1 MTILQKAESYIF
13 QLHKDTPF
21 QQHTYHNYNHTL
33 RVING
38 LNELILAEN
47 ISPNDAEMLLLAG
60 WFHDAGHYHNCDCH
74 EQKSSE
80 IAQQFLKE
88 QNYQSDQIERVAN
101 LILATQIEHEPQDLL
116 EACIKDADFIH
127 FADPNYYE
135 ISLLLKKEIEFSCQR
150 ELTELDWN
158 MSNKDFMLNKHRYYT
173 NYAKKHWHV
182 KKEKNLFAVLERI
195 DKLESSN
202 NISKQEIKKKKIEKL
217 DRPDR
222 GIDTLFRVTLQNHTE
237 LSAIADS
244 KANILL
250 SVNAIIISISLSAL
264 IPKLDSPS
272 NAHLIYPTFIL
283 LLSSVASIIFAILS
297 TRPKITSG
305 TFTSQDMEKRK
316 VNLLFFGNFHKVSLE
331 DYTKAIHQVM
341 NNREYLYDSL
351 VMDLHSLGLVLNR
364 KYKLLRITYSIF
376 MIGIL
381 VSVLA
386 FIIAFK
392 GNGF

>member
-1 MTILQKAESYIF
+1 MTILQKAEAYIF
-13 QLHKDTPF
+13 QLHKDILF
-21 QQHTYHNYNHTL
+21 QQHAYHNYNHTL

-38 LNELILAEN
+38 LNELITAEN
-47 ISPNDAEMLLLAG
+47 ISSNDAEMLLLAG
-60 WFHDAGHYHNCDCH
+60 WFHDSGHYHNCDCH

-80 IAQQFLKE
+80 IANEFLNKE
-88 QNYQSDQIERVAN
+88 SYPTDKIKQIAQ
-101 LILATQIEHEPQDLL
+101 LILATQIDHEPQNSL

-135 ISLLLKKEIEFSCQR
+135 ISLLLKKEIEYSCDR
-150 ELTELDWN
+150 SFTELEWCT
-158 MSNKDFMLNKHRYYT
+158 SNKDFMLNKHRYFT
-173 NYAKKHWHV
+173 DYAKKNWHI
-182 KKEKNLFAVLERI
+182 KKEKNLFKVLERI
-195 DKLESSN
+195 EKLEATDVV
-202 NISKQEIKKKKIEKL
+202 SKKDLKKKKLEKL
-217 DRPDR
+217 ERPDR
-222 GIDTLFRVTLQNHTE
+222 GIDTLFRVTLKNHTE

-297 TRPKITSG
+297 TRPKVTSG
-305 TFTSQDMEKRK
+305 TFTAQDMKQRK

-331 DYTKAIHQVM
+331 DYTKSINTVM
-341 NNREYLYDSL
+341 NDRDYLYDSL
-351 VMDLHSLGLVLNR
+351 VMDLHSLGLVLHR

-376 MIGIL
+376 MVGIL
-381 VSVLA
+381 ISVLA
-386 FIIAFK
+386 FILAFK

>member
-21 QQHTYHNYNHTL
+21 QQYSYHNYNHTL

-47 ISPNDAEMLLLAG
+47 ISSNDAEMLLLAG

-74 EQKSSE
+74 EQKGSE
-80 IAQQFLKE
+80 IVKQFLEE
-88 QNYQSDQIERVAN
+88 QNYPSEQISRVAN

-135 ISLLLKKEIEFSCQR
+135 ISLLLKKEIEFSCKR
-150 ELTELDWN
+150 ELTELEWN
-158 MSNKDFMLNKHRYYT
+158 LSNKDFMLNKHRYYT
-173 NYAKKHWHV
+173 NYAKKHWHA
-182 KKEKNLFAVLERI
+182 KKEKNLFAVLDRI
-195 DKLESSN
+195 DKLESTD
-202 NISKQEIKKKKIEKL
+202 NISKKELKKKKYEKL

-264 IPKLDSPS
+264 IPKLDSPG
-272 NAHLIYPTFIL
+272 NAHLIYPTFVL

-297 TRPKITSG
+297 TRPKVTSG
-305 TFTSQDMEKRK
+305 IFTTQDIEQRK
-316 VNLLFFGNFHKVSLE
+316 VNLLFFGNFYKVSLK
-331 DYTKAIHQVM
+331 DYTNAIHKVM
-341 NNREYLYDSL
+341 NDRDYLYDSL
-351 VMDLHSLGLVLNR
+351 VMDLHSLGLVLHR

-376 MIGIL
+376 MIGISL
-381 VSVLA
+381 SVLA
-386 FIIAFK
+386 FILAFK